1 MYPVISLNKS
11 AFLEISEKID
21 RKILWSIDT
30 SSFFILKRILCT
42 SILDDDVCRR
52 INNCIYYLA
61 ILFLITYFNIISII
75 ISLFILNNIC

>member
-42 SILDDDVCRR
+42 SILDDDVRHR